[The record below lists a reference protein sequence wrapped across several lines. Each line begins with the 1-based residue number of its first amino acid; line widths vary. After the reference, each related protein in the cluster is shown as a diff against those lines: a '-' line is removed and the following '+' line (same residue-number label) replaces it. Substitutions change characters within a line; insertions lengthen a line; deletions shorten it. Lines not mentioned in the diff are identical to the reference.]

1 MTTNS
6 FRWRSAPRTVWLVFA
21 TIVAGV
27 ALLAGCGG
35 SDGKNKQ
42 ASNPVPMLSSMAP
55 TTAPAGSSALTLTL
69 NGSGFVAGSIV
80 HWNGS
85 PRTTTYS
92 SPSLLSAAIPAADL
106 AAASTV
112 QVTIVNPA
120 PGGGTSAALSFAI
133 TNPAPVASA
142 LSPSSVVVGNAAF
155 ELTVAGSGFVSGS
168 TVQWNETARATS
180 FVNSTSLRAA
190 ITAADVASAG
200 TAQVRVVNPAPGG
213 GPSAALTFTVN
224 NAAPQVTS
232 LIPATV
238 VAGQSAFELT
248 LTGTGFVQGAVVL
261 WNGADRPTTFVNAM
275 RLTASISA
283 TDVAVEI
290 RVPVTVRN
298 PAPTVGVSN
307 NVTFVVTGTTPP
319 PPVSSTPVRVTVATD
334 GGYPN
339 GPSVNGGMNLS
350 GRYVI
355 FASKASNLVAGDT
368 NGAWDIFVRDTCID
382 VWGAPIP
389 GCVFSTTRLTVAP
402 GGVQANG
409 DSGVT
414 ATNPERSLA
423 VGFDGGYVAFVS
435 SASNLVAGDTNG
447 VDDVFVMNTCLG
459 AGGNCVPQIER
470 VSLRNDGS
478 QLTQPSSSPA
488 LGEGGGHVAF
498 VSADPNIVTGD
509 ANGVADVFL
518 RDVCLNVSSG
528 CTPGT
533 RRISVAPGN
542 GDANGASVSP
552 AFTGRYVAFAS
563 SASNLVPGDTNG
575 VADVFMRDTC
585 IGADSSCMPTT
596 ERISLGIGDVQ
607 ANAVSSEPLVGLPM
621 SSSAGYDY
629 HGRFVVFVSEASNLV
644 TGDTNG
650 VADVFMRDTCR
661 GRPDCLPSTKRISLT
676 STGGQITGAA
686 SGSPGHMRWDGQAVL
701 FVTAANGV
709 VPDDA
714 NGLPDVYLRGVCH
727 DDPMCLE
734 QTSLM
739 SDGEDGVIGNGPS
752 QDPRGN
758 YDAWVGPE
766 YATFVSM
773 ATNLLKEPVPTPYYG
788 CILRTSTY

>member
-1 MTTNS
+1 
-6 FRWRSAPRTVWLVFA
+6 
-21 TIVAGV
+21 
-27 ALLAGCGG
+27 
-35 SDGKNKQ
+35 
-42 ASNPVPMLSSMAP
+42 
-55 TTAPAGSSALTLTL
+55 
-69 NGSGFVAGSIV
+69 
-80 HWNGS
+80 
-85 PRTTTYS
+85 
-92 SPSLLSAAIPAADL
+92 
-106 AAASTV
+106 
-112 QVTIVNPA
+112 
-120 PGGGTSAALSFAI
+120 
-133 TNPAPVASA
+133 
-142 LSPSSVVVGNAAF
+142 
-155 ELTVAGSGFVSGS
+155 
-168 TVQWNETARATS
+168 VQWNETARGTT
-180 FVNSTSLRAA
+180 FVSSTSLKAA

-224 NAAPQVTS
+224 NAAPQITS
-232 LIPATV
+232 LVPGGV
-238 VAGQSAFELT
+238 VVGSNAFELT

-261 WNGADRPTTFVNAM
+261 WNGADRPTTFVNPM
-275 RLTASISA
+275 RLTASIA
-283 TDVAVEI
+283 AADVAVEG
-290 RVPVTVRN
+290 RFPVTVRN
-298 PAPTVGVSN
+298 PAPTVGPSN
-307 NVTFVVTGTTPP
+307 SVMFAVAGWTPP
-319 PPVSSTPVRVTVATD
+319 PPVLRTPVRVTVATD

-382 VWGAPIP
+382 VWGDPIP
-389 GCVFSTTRLTVAP
+389 GCVFSTKRLTVSP
-402 GGVQANG
+402 DGGQANG

-414 ATNPERSLA
+414 AASPERALA
-423 VGFDGGYVAFVS
+423 VSFDGGYVAFVS

-459 AGGNCVPQIER
+459 AGGNCIPQILR

-478 QLTQPSSSPA
+478 QSNLPSSSPA
-488 LGEGGGHVAF
+488 LGEEGGHVAF
-498 VSADPNIVTGD
+498 VSADPNIVLGD

-518 RDVCLNVSSG
+518 RDVCFNASSG

-542 GDANGASVSP
+542 SDANGASGSP
-552 AFTGRYVAFAS
+552 VFTGRYLAFAS
-563 SASNLVPGDTNG
+563 AASNLVPGDTNG

-585 IGADSSCMPTT
+585 IGSVSACSPST
-596 ERISLGIGDVQ
+596 ERISLGNGDVQ
-607 ANAVSSEPLVGLPM
+607 ANGVSSEPLVGLPM
-621 SSSAGYDY
+621 SSASGYDY

-644 TGDTNG
+644 AGDTNA

-661 GRPDCLPSTKRISLT
+661 GRAGCVPSTKRVSLT

-686 SGSPGHMRWDGQAVL
+686 SGQPGHMRWDGQAVL

-709 VPDDA
+709 VPEDA

-734 QTSLM
+734 RTSLM
-739 SDGEDGVIGNGPS
+739 SDGEGGAIGNGPS

-788 CILRTSTY
+788 CILRTTTY